1 MGAVGFLTDVNIE
14 NFESVINDV
23 LRVNYIL
30 EERSLVESTIF
41 RSREF
46 LVK

>member
-23 LRVNYIL
+23 FKGNYIL
-30 EERSLVESTIF
+30 EERSLVEAQF
-41 RSREF
+41 
-46 LVK
+46 